1 MGAVVSNSAAIDHSE
16 KYPRTVT
23 YTFNPVDFGAGTYAG
38 SIKAPNGYTRGRILD
53 VGIFEITE
61 TFACD
66 TTTAKV
72 RLGTTGDADAYAEL
86 IIPDTT
92 AATDTFN
99 TQDDT
104 DAVKSNAFTS
114 TQIEL
119 TTVQSADSG
128 TAAGI
133 ATPYV
138 VIDWFVR

>member
-1 MGAVVSNSAAIDHSE
+1 MGAKLSNSAALDHSE
-16 KYPRTVT
+16 QYPRTVT

-53 VGIFEITE
+53 IGIFEITE

-66 TTTAKV
+66 SVTAKV
-72 RLGTTGDADAYAEL
+72 RLGTASDADAYAEL
-86 IIPDTT
+86 IIPDAT

-99 TQDDT
+99 TQNDT
-104 DAVKSNAFTS
+104 DAVKANTFTNA
-114 TQIEL
+114 QIEMAC
-119 TTVQSADSG
+119 VQSEDSG

-138 VIDWFVR
+138 IIDWFVK